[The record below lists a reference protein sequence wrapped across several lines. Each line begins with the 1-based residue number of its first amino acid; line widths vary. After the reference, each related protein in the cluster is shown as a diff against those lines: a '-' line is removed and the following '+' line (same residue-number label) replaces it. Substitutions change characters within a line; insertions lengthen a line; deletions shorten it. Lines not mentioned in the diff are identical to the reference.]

1 MVVLWRYLCVAW
13 SCGCIYFYR
22 LLPQRVVCVWCVCVS
37 ESYWPQVIR
46 VKKDTKITVTLNHTP
61 SHSTNTP
68 HCGPPA
74 EGRDCH
80 DKPCMNYCPSSVVSC
95 LLMGEFDG
103 SFAATCGA
111 GPDRLK
117 HLMCFTGEIVKPQK
131 KTDGASCNSESKAP
145 GYWLN
150 SKYNSNLIPQV
161 YVYSISTLMLV

>member
-22 LLPQRVVCVWCVCVS
+22 LLPQRVVCVWCVCVW
-37 ESYWPQVIR
+37 ESYWPQVIC
-46 VKKDTKITVTLNHTP
+46 VKKDTKITITLNHTP

-74 EGRDCH
+74 GGRDCH

-131 KTDGASCNSESKAP
+131 KTDGASNSESKAP

-161 YVYSISTLMLV
+161 YVYSISTLMPV